1 MIFSLLIAATVVA
14 SSASSLDTASV
25 GASFADTLNANDLL
39 DISTATVADLSDDGR
54 WIALTTTRRRDA
66 LGIVAARDGDPSYL
80 RVVPV
85 ELHAVDARTLERRS
99 VFAGKRPVRAAT
111 WSPDGT
117 RLAYLEVVDDRSRIV
132 VWERAT
138 NRSTVSRLAAGT
150 YVAENSEL
158 RWNGAGTQLLFAL
171 RTEAWRTQVQERFAT
186 IVRGPITH
194 LGSPERE
201 PFLPWE
207 ALRRES
213 ARRAIA
219 VWTPATQRVE
229 TVIAE
234 TMIGAWAVSPDGAV
248 RVWNDDITKKTDY
261 ETIMGRTERVL
272 ARVGTRAGAVAGGD
286 TATRV
291 IFPTTRNLTV
301 QWAEDAQRYFFAR
314 DGAVWM
320 GRVADGT
327 AAGAQGAAGAA
338 AGAAADTA
346 RRRILAPD
354 SIPASDTSA
363 AARDR
368 RARTRWTLVRTAP
381 LGEAVIA
388 SRRDGLYLVDTLGTT
403 TRIAALPD
411 STDTASPRATVLQ
424 WSHDGRYV
432 YLALNARDRWERG
445 VARWDRATGRTET
458 LAQDAQFRSGL
469 QSSRNGETVTLNVGA
484 SNRPADP
491 YVADAALR
499 GARRITEANPQFA
512 NGSPANGSPAGAS
525 LARTSLAR
533 TELIRYLDADGA
545 PQWGVL
551 YHPTSGAKPAP
562 TVFLVYETFF
572 DDTFDAVANLLA
584 SRGYAV
590 VKPSVSFETGYPGEA
605 WLKGV
610 TAAANHVIAMGVAD
624 SGRLG
629 VHGTSYG
636 GYATNLLITQTK
648 RFKAAVNISGKV
660 DFISFYTDS
669 PRLGDRNTHAA
680 ERSQDRIG
688 ATMWEAPMKYIEHSA
703 VLYADR
709 ITTPLLL
716 MTGGE
721 DHNVPAINTREMYYA
736 LRRLGKNVEWVNYA
750 DGGHGT
756 PMTNERE
763 FTHFHETLVGW
774 YERYLKPA
782 VAVQP

>member
-1 MIFSLLIAATVVA
+1 MLTPLLIAGLLALAPQTP
-14 SSASSLDTASV
+14 
-25 GASFADTLNANDLL
+25 ADPLRAADLL
-39 DISTATVADLSDDGR
+39 DITTATVADLSDDGR
-54 WIALTTTRRRDA
+54 WLALTTSRRRDA
-66 LGIVAARDGDPSYL
+66 LGVVAARDGDPSYL

-85 ELHAVDARTLERRS
+85 ELFAIDTRTLERRP
-99 VFAGKRPVRAAT
+99 VFAGKRPVRGVT

-117 RLAYLEVVDDRSRIV
+117 RLAYLEVVEDRSRIV

-138 NRSTVSRLAAGT
+138 GRTTVSRMPAGS

-158 RWNGAGTQLLFAL
+158 RWNAAGTQLHFSV

-186 IVRGPITH
+186 IVRGPITR
-194 LGSPERE
+194 LGSPEQE

-207 ALRRES
+207 ALRREGN
-213 ARRAIA
+213 RRAVA
-219 VWTPATQRVE
+219 SWTPGTQRVE
-229 TVIAE
+229 TLIAE
-234 TMIGAWAVSPDGAV
+234 GMIGAWSVSPDGGV
-248 RVWNDDITKKTDY
+248 RVWNDDITKRTDY

-272 ARVGTRAGAVAGGD
+272 ARVDGD
-286 TATRV
+286 TAPRV
-291 IFPTTRNLTV
+291 VFPTLRGVTL
-301 QWAEDAQRYFFAR
+301 QWAEDSRRFFFGR

-320 GRVADGT
+320 GRVADST
-327 AAGAQGAAGAA
+327 
-338 AGAAADTA
+338 

-354 SIPASDTSA
+354 SVPASDTSR

-368 RARTRWTLVRTAP
+368 RARTRWTLVRAAP
-381 LGEAVIA
+381 LGDAAIA
-388 SRRDGLYLVDTLGTT
+388 SRMDGLYLVDTLGGL

-411 STDTASPRATVLQ
+411 STDLASPRPAVLQ
-424 WSHDGRYV
+424 WSHDGRWV
-432 YLALNARDRWERG
+432 YLAVNRRDRWERG
-445 VARWDRATGRTET
+445 VVRWDRTSGRTDT
-458 LAQDAQFRSGL
+458 LARDAQFRTGL
-469 QSSRNGETVTLNVGA
+469 QLSRNGETVALNIGA

-491 YVADAALR
+491 YVADASL
-499 GARRITEANPQFA
+499 GNARRVAEANPQL
-512 NGSPANGSPAGAS
+512 GPG
-525 LARTSLAR
+525 SLAR
-533 TELIRYLDADGA
+533 TELIRYLDADGT

-551 YHPTSGAKPAP
+551 YHPTNGARPAP
-562 TVFLVYETFF
+562 TIFLVYENFF
-572 DDTFDAVANLLA
+572 DDTFDATANLLA

-590 VKPSVSFETGYPGEA
+590 VKPSVGFETGYPGEA

-636 GYATNLLITQTK
+636 GYATNLLITQTR

-703 VLYADR
+703 VLSADR

-736 LRRLGKNVEWVNYA
+736 LRRLGKNVEWVNFA
-750 DGGHGT
+750 DGGHGI

-763 FTHFHETLVGW
+763 FTYFHEALLGW
-774 YERYLKPA
+774 YDRFLKTP
-782 VAVQP
+782 VAIVP

>member
-1 MIFSLLIAATVVA
+1 MLTPLFI
-14 SSASSLDTASV
+14 
-25 GASFADTLNANDLL
+25 ASFLTLAPQTPADSLRAADLL
-39 DISTATVADLSDDGR
+39 DIATATVADLSDDGR
-54 WIALTTTRRRDA
+54 WLALTMNRRRDA

-80 RVVPV
+80 RVVPA
-85 ELHAVDARTLERRS
+85 ELFAVDTRTLERRP

-117 RLAYLEVVDDRSRIV
+117 RLAYLDVVDDRSRIV
-132 VWERAT
+132 VWERASG
-138 NRSTVSRLAAGT
+138 RSTVSRLTAGS

-158 RWNGAGTQLLFAL
+158 RWNAAGTQLFFAL
-171 RTEAWRTQVQERFAT
+171 RAEAWRTQVQERFAT
-186 IVRGPITH
+186 MVHGPITR
-194 LGSPERE
+194 LGSPEQE

-207 ALRRES
+207 ALRREGN
-213 ARRAIA
+213 RRAVA
-219 VWTPATQRVE
+219 AWTPATQRVE
-229 TVIAE
+229 TLIAE
-234 TMIGAWAVSPDGAV
+234 GMIASWSVSPDGAV
-248 RVWNDDITKKTDY
+248 RVWNDDITKRTDY

-272 ARVGTRAGAVAGGD
+272 ARVGGD
-286 TATRV
+286 TALRV
-291 IFPTTRNLTV
+291 IFPTLRGVTL
-301 QWAEDAQRYFFAR
+301 QWAEDSQRYFFGR

-320 GRVADGT
+320 GRVADGRS
-327 AAGAQGAAGAA
+327 AGA
-338 AGAAADTA
+338 DST
-346 RRRILAPD
+346 RRRLLAPD
-354 SIPASDTSA
+354 SIPASDTSR

-381 LGEAVIA
+381 LGDAIIA
-388 SRRDGLYLVDTLGTT
+388 SRMNGLYLVDTLGGT

-411 STDTASPRATVLQ
+411 STDLASPRASVLQ
-424 WSHDGRYV
+424 WSHDGRWV
-432 YLALNARDRWERG
+432 YLAVNRRDRWERG
-445 VARWDRATGRTET
+445 VVRWDRTSGRTDT
-458 LAQDAQFRSGL
+458 LARDAQFRTGL
-469 QSSRNGETVTLNVGA
+469 RLSRNGELVALNIGA

-491 YVADAALR
+491 YVADASLR
-499 GARRITEANPQFA
+499 DARRVAEANLQL
-512 NGSPANGSPAGAS
+512 GTG
-525 LARTSLAR
+525 SLAR
-533 TELIRYLDADGA
+533 TELIRYLDADGN

-551 YHPTSGAKPAP
+551 YHPTNGAKPAP
-562 TVFLVYETFF
+562 TIFLVYEDFF
-572 DDTFDAVANLLA
+572 DDTFDATANLLA

-590 VKPSVSFETGYPGEA
+590 VKPSVGFETGYPGEA

-703 VLYADR
+703 VLSADR

-736 LRRLGKNVEWVNYA
+736 LRRLGKTVTWANYTN
-750 DGGHGT
+750 GGHGVPNT
-756 PMTNERE
+756 TASSMNALRMRIHSNLMSLPQL
-763 FTHFHETLVGW
+763 FLC
-774 YERYLKPA
+774 A
-782 VAVQP
+782 

>member
-1 MIFSLLIAATVVA
+1 MLTPLFIATIVAFAPQASTDSLRA
-14 SSASSLDTASV
+14 SA
-25 GASFADTLNANDLL
+25 LL
-39 DISTATVADLSDDGR
+39 DVATATVADLSDDGR
-54 WIALTTTRRRDA
+54 SLALTTSRRRDA
-66 LGIVAARDGDPSYL
+66 LGVVAARDGDPSYL

-85 ELHAVDARTLERRS
+85 ELFAVDTRTLERRP
-99 VFAGKRPVRAAT
+99 VFAGRRPVRAAT

-117 RLAYLEVVDDRSRIV
+117 RLAFIELVDDRSRIV

-138 NRSTVSRLAAGT
+138 GRSTASRLAAGS

-158 RWNGAGTQLLFAL
+158 RWNGAGTQLYFAL
-171 RTEAWRTQVQERFAT
+171 RTDVWRTQVQERFAT
-186 IVRGPITH
+186 MVRGPITH
-194 LGSPERE
+194 LGAGERE

-207 ALRRES
+207 ALRREVN
-213 ARRAIA
+213 RRAVA
-219 VWTPATQRVE
+219 AWTPATQRVE
-229 TVIAE
+229 TLIADG
-234 TMIGAWAVSPDGAV
+234 MIASWAISSDGNV
-248 RVWNDDITKKTDY
+248 RVWNDDITRRTDY
-261 ETIMGRTERVL
+261 ETIMGRTERVV
-272 ARVGTRAGAVAGGD
+272 ARVGGD

-291 IFPTTRNLTV
+291 IFPTLRGVTL
-301 QWAEDAQRYFFAR
+301 QWAEDSRRFFYAR

-320 GRVADGT
+320 GRVGDDADST
-327 AAGAQGAAGAA
+327 
-338 AGAAADTA
+338 
-346 RRRILAPD
+346 RRRILAAD
-354 SIPASDTSA
+354 SIPASDTSR

-368 RARTRWTLVRTAP
+368 RARTRWSLVRTAP
-381 LGEAVIA
+381 LGDAVIA
-388 SRRDGLYLVDTLGTT
+388 SRLDGLYLVDTLGAI
-403 TRIAALPD
+403 TRIAVLPD
-411 STDTASPRATVLQ
+411 STDLTSPRPTVLQ

-432 YLALNARDRWERG
+432 YLAVNRRDRWERG
-445 VARWDRATGRTET
+445 LVRWDRASSRTDT
-458 LAQDAQFRSGL
+458 LARDGQFRTGVQL
-469 QSSRNGETVTLNVGA
+469 SRNGETMALNIGA

-491 YVADAALR
+491 YVADLALR
-499 GARRITEANPQFA
+499 SPRRLIESNPELGPQ
-512 NGSPANGSPAGAS
+512 
-525 LARTSLAR
+525 SLAR
-533 TELIRYLDADGA
+533 TELIRYLDADGT

-551 YHPTSGAKPAP
+551 YHPTNGAKPAP
-562 TVFLVYETFF
+562 TIFLVYETFF
-572 DDTFDAVANLLA
+572 DDTFDAMANLLA

-590 VKPSVSFETGYPGEA
+590 VKPSVGFETGYPGEA

-610 TAAANHVIAMGVAD
+610 TAAANQVIAMGVAD

-688 ATMWEAPMKYIEHSA
+688 ATLWEAPMKYIEHSA

-750 DGGHGT
+750 EGGHGI

-774 YERYLKPA
+774 YDRFLKVPA
-782 VAVQP
+782 AIVP

>member
-1 MIFSLLIAATVVA
+1 MLTPLFIATIVAFAPQASTDSLHA
-14 SSASSLDTASV
+14 SA
-25 GASFADTLNANDLL
+25 LL
-39 DISTATVADLSDDGR
+39 DVATATVADLSDDGR
-54 WIALTTTRRRDA
+54 WLALTTSRRRDA
-66 LGIVAARDGDPSYL
+66 LGVVAARDGDPSYL
-80 RVVPV
+80 RVVPA
-85 ELHAVDARTLERRS
+85 ELFAVDTRTLERRP

-117 RLAYLEVVDDRSRIV
+117 RLAFIELVDDRSRMV

-138 NRSTVSRLAAGT
+138 GRSVVSRLAAGS

-158 RWNGAGTQLLFAL
+158 RWNGAGTQLYFAL
-171 RTEAWRTQVQERFAT
+171 RTDEWRTQVQERFAT
-186 IVRGPITH
+186 MVRGPITH
-194 LGSPERE
+194 LGAGERE

-207 ALRRES
+207 ALRRE
-213 ARRAIA
+213 ANRRAVA
-219 VWTPATQRVE
+219 AWTPATQRVE
-229 TVIAE
+229 TLIAE
-234 TMIGAWAVSPDGAV
+234 GMIASWAISPDGNV
-248 RVWNDDITKKTDY
+248 RVWNDDITIRTDY
-261 ETIMGRTERVL
+261 ETIMGRTERVI
-272 ARVGTRAGAVAGGD
+272 ARVGGD

-291 IFPTTRNLTV
+291 IFPTLKGVTL
-301 QWAEDAQRYFFAR
+301 QWAEDARRFFYAR

-320 GRVADGT
+320 GRVADG
-327 AAGAQGAAGAA
+327 APL
-338 AGAAADTA
+338 AADTA

-354 SIPASDTSA
+354 SVPASDTSR

-368 RARTRWTLVRTAP
+368 RARTRWSLVRTAP
-381 LGEAVIA
+381 LGDAVIA
-388 SRRDGLYLVDTLGTT
+388 SRQDGLYLVDTLGAM

-411 STDTASPRATVLQ
+411 STDLTSPRPTVLQ

-432 YLALNARDRWERG
+432 YLAVNMRDRWERG
-445 VARWDRATGRTET
+445 VVRWDRASTRTDT
-458 LAQDAQFRSGL
+458 LARDGQFRTGVQL
-469 QSSRNGETVTLNVGA
+469 SRNGETMALSIGA

-491 YVADAALR
+491 YVADLALR
-499 GARRITEANPQFA
+499 SPRRVIESNPQ
-512 NGSPANGSPAGAS
+512 
-525 LARTSLAR
+525 LAPQSLAR

-551 YHPTSGAKPAP
+551 YHPTNGAKPAP
-562 TVFLVYETFF
+562 TIFLVYETFF
-572 DDTFDAVANLLA
+572 DDTFDAMANLLA

-590 VKPSVSFETGYPGEA
+590 VKPSVGFETGYPGEA

-610 TAAANHVIAMGVAD
+610 TAAANQVIAMGVAD

-688 ATMWEAPMKYIEHSA
+688 ATLWEAPMKYIEHSA

-750 DGGHGT
+750 DGGHGI

-774 YERYLKPA
+774 YDRFLKVPA
-782 VAVQP
+782 AIVP

>member
-1 MIFSLLIAATVVA
+1 MLTPLFVA
-14 SSASSLDTASV
+14 SVLALAPQTPT
-25 GASFADTLNANDLL
+25 DTLRAADLL
-39 DISTATVADLSDDGR
+39 DIATATVTDLSDDGR
-54 WIALTTTRRRDA
+54 WIALTASRRRDA
-66 LGIVAARDGDPSYL
+66 LGAVAARDGDPSYL
-80 RVVPV
+80 RLVPV
-85 ELHAVDARTLERRS
+85 ELFAVDTRTLERRP
-99 VFAGKRPVRAAT
+99 VYAGKRPVRAAT

-117 RLAYLEVVDDRSRIV
+117 RLAFLEVVDDRSRIV
-132 VWERAT
+132 VWERGT
-138 NRSTVSRLAAGT
+138 GRSTVARMAAGS

-158 RWNGAGTQLLFAL
+158 RWNASGTQLFFAL
-171 RTEAWRTQVQERFAT
+171 RTEAWRTQVQERFTAM
-186 IVRGPITH
+186 VRGPITH
-194 LGSPERE
+194 LGSPEQE

-207 ALRRES
+207 ALRREGN
-213 ARRAIA
+213 RRAVA
-219 VWTPATQRVE
+219 SWTPATQRVE
-229 TVIAE
+229 TLIPEGMIAS
-234 TMIGAWAVSPDGAV
+234 WAVSPDGNV
-248 RVWNDDITKKTDY
+248 RVWNDDVTKRTDY

-272 ARVGTRAGAVAGGD
+272 ARVGGD
-286 TATRV
+286 TAARV
-291 IFPTTRNLTV
+291 IFPTLRGVTV
-301 QWAEDAQRYFFAR
+301 QWAEDSRRYFFGR

-320 GRVADGT
+320 GRIAE
-327 AAGAQGAAGAA
+327 AAGVGAGA
-338 AGAAADTA
+338 GADSA
-346 RRRILAPD
+346 RRRLLAPD
-354 SIPASDTSA
+354 SIPVSDTSR

-368 RARTRWTLVRTAP
+368 RARTRWSLVRTAP
-381 LGEAVIA
+381 LGDAAIA
-388 SRRDGLYLVDTLGTT
+388 SRLDGLYLVDTLGRM

-411 STDTASPRATVLQ
+411 STDLARPRPSVLQ
-424 WSHDGRYV
+424 WSHDGRWV
-432 YLALNARDRWERG
+432 YLAVNMRDRWDRS
-445 VARWDRATGRTET
+445 VVRWDRTSGRTDT
-458 LAQDAQFRSGL
+458 LARDGQFRTGL
-469 QSSRNGETVTLNVGA
+469 QLSRNGETVAINIGA

-499 GARRITEANPQFA
+499 SPRRIAESNPQL
-512 NGSPANGSPAGAS
+512 GPG
-525 LARTSLAR
+525 SLAR

-551 YHPTSGAKPAP
+551 YHPTNGARPAP
-562 TVFLVYETFF
+562 TIFLVYENFF
-572 DDTFDAVANLLA
+572 DDTFDATANLLA

-590 VKPSVSFETGYPGEA
+590 VKPSVGFETGYPGEA

-610 TAAANHVIAMGVAD
+610 TAAANQVIAMGVAD

-660 DFISFYTDS
+660 DLISFYTDS

-703 VLYADR
+703 VLSADR

-750 DGGHGT
+750 DGGHGI
-756 PMTNERE
+756 PMTTERE

-774 YERYLKPA
+774 YDRFLNA
-782 VAVQP
+782 RVAIVP

>member
-1 MIFSLLIAATVVA
+1 MLLSLLFAATVVA
-14 SSASSLDTASV
+14 TPADSLSAK
-25 GASFADTLNANDLL
+25 DLL
-39 DISTATVADLSDDGR
+39 DLSTATVADLSDDGR
-54 WIALTTTRRRDA
+54 WIALTTSRRRDA

-85 ELHAVDARTLERRS
+85 ELHAVDARTLERRP
-99 VFAGKRPVRAAT
+99 VFAGKRPVRAMT

-117 RLAYLEVVDDRSRIV
+117 RLAYLEVIDDRSRIV
-132 VWERAT
+132 VWDRAT
-138 NRSTVSRLAAGT
+138 NRSTVSRLAVGT

-194 LGSPERE
+194 LGSPEQE

-207 ALRRES
+207 ALRRETN
-213 ARRAIA
+213 RRAIA
-219 VWTPATQRVE
+219 AWTPATQRVE

-234 TMIGAWAVSPDGAV
+234 SMIGAWAVSPDGAV

-272 ARVGTRAGAVAGGD
+272 ARVGGD
-286 TATRV
+286 TAMRV

-301 QWAEDAQRYFFAR
+301 QWTEDARRYFYAR

-320 GRVADGT
+320 GRVADGV
-327 AAGAQGAAGAA
+327 AAGAS
-338 AGAAADTA
+338 ADTV

-354 SIPASDTSA
+354 SLPASDTSA

-368 RARTRWTLVRTAP
+368 RARTRWTLVRTAA
-381 LGEAVIA
+381 LGDAVIA

-403 TRIAALPD
+403 TRIASLPD
-411 STDTASPRATVLQ
+411 STDVASPRATVLQ

-445 VARWDRATGRTET
+445 VSRWDRATGRTES
-458 LAQDAQFRSGL
+458 LARDGQFRTAL
-469 QSSRNGETVTLNVGA
+469 QISRNGETVTLNIAA

-491 YVADAALR
+491 YVADAAL
-499 GARRITEANPQFA
+499 AAPRRLAEANPQFA
-512 NGSPANGSPAGAS
+512 GASSGSGAPAGSP
-525 LARTSLAR
+525 LAR

-551 YHPTSGAKPAP
+551 YHPTNGAKPAP

-590 VKPSVSFETGYPGEA
+590 VKPSVGFETGYPGEA

-624 SGRLG
+624 SARLG

-763 FTHFHETLVGW
+763 FTHFHETLLGW
-774 YERYLKPA
+774 YDRFLKARP
-782 VAVQP
+782 AVQP

>member
-1 MIFSLLIAATVVA
+1 MFLALFAAATLA
-14 SSASSLDTASV
+14 LPTTSQR
-25 GASFADTLNANDLL
+25 ADTLSAADLL
-39 DISTATVADLSDDGR
+39 DVTAASVADLSDDGR
-54 WIALTTTRRRDA
+54 WIALTTNQRRDG
-66 LGIVAARDGDPSYL
+66 LGVVAARDGDPSYL
-80 RVVPV
+80 RAVPV
-85 ELHAVDARTLERRS
+85 ELHVVDTRTLERRA
-99 VFAGKRPVRAAT
+99 VFAGKRPVRAMT
-111 WSPDGT
+111 WSPDGA
-117 RLAYLEVVDDRSRIV
+117 RLAYLELVGERSRIV
-132 VWERAT
+132 VWERT
-138 NRSTVSRLAAGT
+138 TGRSVIARLPAAH

-158 RWNGAGTQLLFAL
+158 RWNGAGTQLYFAQ
-171 RTEAWRTQVQERFAT
+171 RSEAWRTQVQARFAE
-186 IVRGPITH
+186 IVRGPISH
-194 LGSPERE
+194 LGSPEQE

-219 VWTPATQRVE
+219 AWTPATQRVE
-229 TVIAE
+229 TVIPE
-234 TMIGAWAVSPDGAV
+234 GMIGTWAISPDGAV
-248 RVWNDDITKKTDY
+248 RVWYDDITKKTDY

-272 ARVGTRAGAVAGGD
+272 ARMGAD

-291 IFPTTRNLTV
+291 VLPTTRNLTV
-301 QWAEDAQRYFFAR
+301 QWTEDARRFFYAR

-320 GRVADGT
+320 GST
-327 AAGAQGAAGAA
+327 
-338 AGAAADTA
+338 ADTTK
-346 RRRILAPD
+346 RRLLAPD
-354 SIPASDTSA
+354 SIPASDTTA
-363 AARDR
+363 AARSR
-368 RARTRWTLVRTAP
+368 RAATRWALVRTAP
-381 LGEAVIA
+381 RGDAIIA
-388 SRRDGLYLVDTLGTT
+388 SRRDGLYLVDTLGALTQ
-403 TRIAALPD
+403 IATLPD

-445 VARWDRATGRTET
+445 VSRWDRTTGRTES
-458 LAQDAQFRSGL
+458 LARDAQFRTAMRL
-469 QSSRNGETVTLNVGA
+469 SRNGETIALNIGA

-491 YVADAALR
+491 YVANAMLSEP
-499 GARRITEANPQFA
+499 RRILEANPQ
-512 NGSPANGSPAGAS
+512 
-525 LARTSLAR
+525 LAPGSLAR

-551 YHPTSGAKPAP
+551 YHPTTGAKPAP
-562 TVFLVYETFF
+562 TIFLVYESFF

-605 WLKGV
+605 WMKGV

-624 SGRLG
+624 SARLG

-660 DFISFYTDS
+660 DLVSFYTDS
-669 PRLGDRNTHAA
+669 PRLGTRNTHAA

-703 VLYADR
+703 VIFADR

-736 LRRLGKNVEWVNYA
+736 LRRLGKTVEWVNYV

-756 PMTNERE
+756 PMTNVRE
-763 FTHFHETLVGW
+763 FTHFHETLTGW
-774 YERYLKPA
+774 YDRYLKGPA
-782 VAVQP
+782 PRAQP

>member
-1 MIFSLLIAATVVA
+1 MLTPLFIATIVAFAPQASTDSLRASALLDVA
-14 SSASSLDTASV
+14 S
-25 GASFADTLNANDLL
+25 
-39 DISTATVADLSDDGR
+39 ATVADLSDDGR
-54 WIALTTTRRRDA
+54 WLALTTSRRRDA
-66 LGIVAARDGDPSYL
+66 LGVVAARDGDPSYL

-85 ELHAVDARTLERRS
+85 ELFAVDTRTLERRP

-117 RLAYLEVVDDRSRIV
+117 RLAFIELVDDRSRMV

-138 NRSTVSRLAAGT
+138 GRSVVSRLAAGS

-158 RWNGAGTQLLFAL
+158 RWNGAGTQLYFAL
-171 RTEAWRTQVQERFAT
+171 RTDVWRTQVQERFAT
-186 IVRGPITH
+186 MVRGPITH
-194 LGSPERE
+194 LGAGERE

-207 ALRRES
+207 ALRRE
-213 ARRAIA
+213 ANRRAVA
-219 VWTPATQRVE
+219 AWTPATQRVE
-229 TVIAE
+229 TLIAE
-234 TMIGAWAVSPDGAV
+234 GMIASWAISPDGNV
-248 RVWNDDITKKTDY
+248 RVWNDDITKRTDY
-261 ETIMGRTERVL
+261 ETIMGRTERVI
-272 ARVGTRAGAVAGGD
+272 ARVGGD

-291 IFPTTRNLTV
+291 IFPTLRGVTL
-301 QWAEDAQRYFFAR
+301 QWAEDSRRFFYAR

-320 GRVADGT
+320 GRVADG
-327 AAGAQGAAGAA
+327 API
-338 AGAAADTA
+338 AADTA

-354 SIPASDTSA
+354 SVPASDTSR

-368 RARTRWTLVRTAP
+368 RARTRWSLVRTAP
-381 LGEAVIA
+381 LGDAVIA
-388 SRRDGLYLVDTLGTT
+388 SRLDGIYLVDTLGAMS
-403 TRIAALPD
+403 RIAALPD
-411 STDTASPRATVLQ
+411 STDLTSPRPTVLQ

-432 YLALNARDRWERG
+432 YLAVNMRDRWERG
-445 VARWDRATGRTET
+445 LVRWDRASTRTDT
-458 LAQDAQFRSGL
+458 LARDGQFRTGVQL
-469 QSSRNGETVTLNVGA
+469 SRNGETMALNIGA

-491 YVADAALR
+491 YVADLALR
-499 GARRITEANPQFA
+499 TPRRVIESNPQL
-512 NGSPANGSPAGAS
+512 GPQS
-525 LARTSLAR
+525 LGR

-551 YHPTSGAKPAP
+551 YHPTNGARPAP
-562 TVFLVYETFF
+562 TIFLVYETFF
-572 DDTFDAVANLLA
+572 DDTFDAMANLLA

-590 VKPSVSFETGYPGEA
+590 VKPSVGFETGYPGEA

-610 TAAANHVIAMGVAD
+610 TAAANQVIAMGVAD

-688 ATMWEAPMKYIEHSA
+688 ATLWEAPMKYIEHSA

-750 DGGHGT
+750 DGGHGI

-774 YERYLKPA
+774 YDRFLKVPA
-782 VAVQP
+782 AIVP